1 MAKHEAIFN
10 FRDELKKSFTER
22 IATGLKRNN
31 VRDPAKWAEMYRVMA
46 NDDNNI
52 VKNEPW
58 SFRYRPWLRG
68 MHLSPNKRNVGQKA
82 AQMGYTETLLNLAF
96 YAIDVQ
102 GRNVLYVLP
111 NKNPECGDFS
121 SSRFDA
127 ARTLSPHLMNLFS
140 ETDNIGHKRAG
151 HANFFLRGSQ
161 SRSGLKSNPISVLLM
176 DEVAEFVEENI
187 PLALARVDGKADYLI
202 WMVSTPTIEGH
213 GISIYYNQS
222 DKQEFVFKCPSC
234 SKHITLRYPDSLV
247 ITGEDAGDPNIV
259 NSYYK
264 CTECDVRLPGERE
277 AKADL
282 LANAF
287 WVPTVANQEYA
298 GFTINQMYS
307 PVKSPI
313 DMVRAHFA
321 AQRNPADEIEL
332 YNSKLGLS
340 HEAKGSRVQDEELEH
355 AMLYGVKN
363 RRKENIFQN
372 QVVTMGVDVGKWI
385 HYEICMWKVD
395 HKRYNGD
402 IHSCTYCI
410 VVDHGKVRDFEDLDK
425 LMDQY
430 RVLSC
435 VVDKNPESRK
445 AKEFCDRYRG
455 RARLCIFT
463 RGIKGRMF
471 GKPREDDDDLP
482 DEYTFSVDRTS
493 WLDMSLGRFRNKTI
507 SLPIDTNLEYRDDLK
522 NITKTYTKDADG
534 NPLAKYVTGQNLS
547 DHYAFARTYCEMA
560 LSFIPLAGPAQ
571 DLESVP

>member
-1 MAKHEAIFN
+1 MSKLLSQFN
-10 FRDELKKSFTER
+10 LRDELKSVFAER

-46 NDDNNI
+46 NDDGNI

-58 SFRYRPWLRG
+58 SFRYRPWLKG
-68 MHLSPNKRNVGQKA
+68 MHLSQNKRNVGQKA

-234 SKHITLRYPDSLV
+234 SKHITLKYPESLV
-247 ITGEDAGDPNIV
+247 ITAEDTNDPNII
-259 NSYYK
+259 NSHYK
-264 CTECDVRLPGERE
+264 CTECEVRLPDERE

-287 WVPTVANQEYA
+287 WVPTIGNQEYA

-321 AQRNPADEIEL
+321 AQRNPADEVEL

-340 HEAKGSRVQDEELEH
+340 HEVKGSRVQDEEIEH
-355 AMLYGVKN
+355 AMFYGAKN
-363 RRKENIFQN
+363 RRKETIYVN

-395 HKRYNGD
+395 QKRYNGD
-402 IHSCTYCI
+402 IHTCAYAI
-410 VVDHGKVRDFEDLDK
+410 VVDHGKVKSFEELDK
-425 LMDQY
+425 LMDEY

-435 VVDKNPESRK
+435 VVDKNPETRK
-445 AKEFCDRYRG
+445 AKEFADRYRG
-455 RARLCIFT
+455 RVKLCIFT

-471 GKPREDDDDLP
+471 GKPKEDDDDLP

-507 SLPIDTNLEYRDDLK
+507 SLPIDTNLEYREDLK

-560 LSFIPLAGPAQ
+560 LSFIPVVGATQ
-571 DLESVP
+571 DLEEVP